1 MSSQILANHGQNAR
15 VGPPL
20 VAPSPTLATNLPTHP
35 CHRKN
40 TGPPATWNPQRLF
53 MWTKLALP
61 SGNRHKERKR
71 NTFRFLGV
79 SFPSALTPLSTPPK
93 LSTHIETDSR
103 ENKCKATHENSDP
116 DSEDNTSHNKRLR
129 SASVEPPPHSLHAVD
144 PPSDVARPPVTTN
157 KDKAIPATLHF
168 SKTPTMTNQTGNNAG
183 TNTNSFHAIQGV
195 TQLPNGQQYTT
206 PPEGGFPEIHMLES
220 PLRNTSDHTRLAW
233 AAVTGPKFF
242 VRVYRTHHEANARE
256 TVGKLH
262 YVIPRIVVA
271 PALRISPP
279 IERES
284 LQERLAAPWHFLVS
298 GLLEEVTKK
307 LTDQVVWATPTIVF
321 LAIPYDTPLPRYIM
335 TLQNF
340 SIFDEEEGLK
350 YIRRLVTTKLKS
362 IKEATDFL
370 VKNAPG
376 IAADVAAASLDTIVV
391 KALEIALPGGKKD
404 VVWNAAR
411 QLVYESNFGL
421 GVARTGD
428 LQFICG
434 GCKSYDHPV
443 GLCFL
448 QRIPGWFGET
458 PKSVTADDATL
469 LKGDERADKNAGAS
483 GSKSTHKKPKS
494 GGGNF
499 NKKDKSSSRRR

>member
-1 MSSQILANHGQNAR
+1 MHQ
-15 VGPPL
+15 
-20 VAPSPTLATNLPTHP
+20 
-35 CHRKN
+35 
-40 TGPPATWNPQRLF
+40 
-53 MWTKLALP
+53 
-61 SGNRHKERKR
+61 
-71 NTFRFLGV
+71 
-79 SFPSALTPLSTPPK
+79 
-93 LSTHIETDSR
+93 
-103 ENKCKATHENSDP
+103 NSDS
-116 DSEDNTSHNKRLR
+116 DSDDDTPHNKRLR
-129 SASVEPPPHSLHAVD
+129 SASVEPPTHSLHVGD
-144 PPSDVARPPVTTN
+144 PPSNIAQPPATN
-157 KDKAIPATLHF
+157 KDKIIPAALHF
-168 SKTPTMTNQTGNNAG
+168 RKTPAMPNQTGDNAG
-183 TNTNSFHAIQGV
+183 TNSNSFHAIQGV
-195 TQLPNGQQYTT
+195 TQLTNGQQLTT
-206 PPEGGFPEIHMLES
+206 PPEGGFPAIHMLES

-233 AAVTGPKFF
+233 AAVKGPKFF
-242 VRVYRTHHEANARE
+242 VRVYCAHYEANARE

-271 PALRISPP
+271 PPLRISPP

-298 GLLEEVTKK
+298 GLLEEATKK
-307 LTDQVVWATPTIVF
+307 LTDKVVWATPTIVF
-321 LAIPYDTPLPRYIM
+321 IAIPYDTPLPRYIM

-376 IAADVAAASLDTIVV
+376 IAADIAAASLDTIDV

-404 VVWNAAR
+404 VVWNIYFTPPHSMLHAN
-411 QLVYESNFGL
+411 SFTSPTSGW
-421 GVARTGD
+421 GSPD

-469 LKGDERADKNAGAS
+469 LKGDEKADKNAGVS
-483 GSKSTHKKPKS
+483 GFKSTHKKPKL

-499 NKKDKSSSRRR
+499 NKKDKSSGRRR

>member
-1 MSSQILANHGQNAR
+1 MR
-15 VGPPL
+15 
-20 VAPSPTLATNLPTHP
+20 
-35 CHRKN
+35 
-40 TGPPATWNPQRLF
+40 
-53 MWTKLALP
+53 TKLALP
-61 SGNRHKERKR
+61 FGNLTQREKEKHVPVPSFVLK
-71 NTFRFLGV
+71 TLKGV

-103 ENKCKATHENSDP
+103 ENKRKATHENSDS
-116 DSEDNTSHNKRLR
+116 DSGDNTSHDKHLR

-206 PPEGGFPEIHMLES
+206 PPEGGFPKIHMLES

-242 VRVYRTHHEANARE
+242 VRVYHAHHEANARE

-262 YVIPRIVVA
+262 YVIPRIVIA
-271 PALRISPP
+271 ASPP
-279 IERES
+279 HQPAHRAGVSPGAPRRPLALLS
-284 LQERLAAPWHFLVS
+284 LRTAGGGDQEAHRPSRLGYAP
-298 GLLEEVTKK
+298 
-307 LTDQVVWATPTIVF
+307 IVF

-340 SIFDEEEGLK
+340 SIFDEEGLK

-391 KALEIALPGGKKD
+391 EALEIALPGGKKD
-404 VVWNAAR
+404 VVWNVYFTPPHSMSIFHYMEWTQAAR
-411 QLVYESNFGL
+411 QLVYESDFGL
-421 GVARTGD
+421 GVARPGD

-448 QRIPGWFGET
+448 QRIPGWLGET
-458 PKSVTADDATL
+458 P
-469 LKGDERADKNAGAS
+469 
-483 GSKSTHKKPKS
+483 
-494 GGGNF
+494 
-499 NKKDKSSSRRR
+499 